1 MDDRQVGAG
10 RRRIP
15 TGLLGALVLIF
26 AVERAIVSH
35 RMGTLGGSQW
45 GYELARAEA
54 DAGGRDCQVLCF
66 GDSLLKQ
73 GLAPTV
79 VESKSGLK
87 TYNFALPGGQA
98 PGNYFLLR
106 RALDSGA
113 RPSAIVVENLPRLM
127 ATDPDFNLEN
137 WPFLASPAECLEL
150 ARISGNPKL
159 GTGLLLRDLIP
170 SYRCRSSIRV
180 NLKTALDGGFDVYA
194 REVQS
199 ALRNWEVNR
208 GAEILPSRP
217 GRVEDVDTWMRG
229 YFPDFSCSATNRAY
243 IEKFLDLAASRQIP
257 VFWVLPPYKPELQAR
272 CEQAGIDALHESF
285 VRGLQAKH
293 PGLRVIDARHAG
305 YDAAV
310 FSDLH
315 HLGREGAALFSTEVA
330 EVLRRHHAD
339 PESTSRWLALADF
352 RSAPVAGP
360 IEDMDQSRR
369 KVFEIATQAAAGL
382 RR

>member
-1 MDDRQVGAG
+1 MDDRQAGVG

-15 TGLLGALVLIF
+15 TGLLGAIALIF
-26 AVERAIVSH
+26 AVEHAIVSQ
-35 RMGTLGGSQW
+35 RMGTLGGSHW
-45 GYELARAEA
+45 GYELARVEA
-54 DAGGRDCQVLCF
+54 DAGGRDSQVLCF

-106 RALDSGA
+106 RALDAGA
-113 RPSAIVVENLPRLM
+113 HPSAIVVENLPRLM

-137 WPFLASPAECLEL
+137 WPFLASPTDCLEL

-180 NLKTALDGGFDVYA
+180 NLKTALDGGFDGFA
-194 REVQS
+194 REIQS

-208 GAEILPSRP
+208 GAEILPSRS
-217 GRVEDVDTWMRG
+217 GRVEDVETWMRG
-229 YFPDFSCSATNRAY
+229 YFPDFSCSPTNWAY
-243 IEKFLDLAASRQIP
+243 IEKFLNLAASRQIP

-285 VRGLQAKH
+285 VRQLQAKH
-293 PGLRVIDARHAG
+293 PGLRVIDGRHAG

-330 EVLRRHHAD
+330 EILRRHLDA
-339 PESTSRWLALADF
+339 PGATPRWISLAG
-352 RSAPVAGP
+352 RQSAPIAGM
-360 IEDMDQSRR
+360 IEDMDESRR
-369 KVFEIATQAAAGL
+369 KVFEVATQSAA
-382 RR
+382 RMRH